1 MKHSRDLFL
10 LSTIA
15 FRQGKHQ
22 DAGSLF
28 AAAMSATDSE
38 EFLNLLNEENTVT
51 ASTLLSIASDIELD
65 LESACASFTSSLSSS
80 GEDEDEF
87 NIEDE
92 DSGDEDEDS
101 GDEDEADFDDEDAGD
116 DISSSM
122 PGQRILPS
130 SLSSNKP
137 AKEQKPTTGS
147 RIVVSSSLKSPVRI
161 KG

>member
-28 AAAMSATDSE
+28 AAAMSAPDSD

-51 ASTLLSIASDIELD
+51 ANTLLSTASDIELD

-80 GEDEDEF
+80 GADEDEF
-87 NIEDE
+87 NIDDE
-92 DSGDEDEDS
+92 DSGEDD
-101 GDEDEADFDDEDAGD
+101 DANFDDEDAGD

-137 AKEQKPTTGS
+137 VKERKPTTCS